1 MDGCISVL
9 VRLFFNWSLSIYSKY
24 KLFIF
29 SKQSLYTGVHLLQFL
44 NAVICSLIT
53 LFFKCIKL
61 HQILSQFSTINLA
74 QALDINIFERDYSN
88 LNNPIPSKDINL
100 WYIYKVYCREQG
112 QHLMQQKKK
121 NSFGSTF
128 LKKISFVELKRVIC
142 PQGYIFNKVNRVIV
156 QKPDEVVT
164 QNWPGR

>member
-1 MDGCISVL
+1 MNRYFLNEWVYFSLGQTVFQ
-9 VRLFFNWSLSIYSKY
+9 REYEHLFKIKTFHL
-24 KLFIF
+24 
-29 SKQSLYTGVHLLQFL
+29 QCSLYTGVHLLQFL
-44 NAVICSLIT
+44 NTVICSLIT

-112 QHLMQQKKK
+112 QHLVQQKRRI
-121 NSFGSTF
+121 F
-128 LKKISFVELKRVIC
+128 LALYFS
-142 PQGYIFNKVNRVIV
+142 NKYR
-156 QKPDEVVT
+156 T
-164 QNWPGR
+164 QNFF